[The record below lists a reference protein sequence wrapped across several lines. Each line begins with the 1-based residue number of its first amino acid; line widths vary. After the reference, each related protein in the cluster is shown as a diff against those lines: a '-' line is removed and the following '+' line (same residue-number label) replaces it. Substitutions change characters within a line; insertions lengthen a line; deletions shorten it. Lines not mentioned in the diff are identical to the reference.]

1 LMATKIRVLIA
12 DDHAVL
18 RDGLK
23 VLLESGGDIQVVGM
37 AGSGR
42 EAVSEA
48 VRLRPDVAVLDLTMP
63 ELNGIDA
70 ARHILRRHPEVQ
82 VLILSMYHSAEHV
95 HRALAA
101 GARGYVLKESAGT
114 EVVDAVRSI
123 HSGQRFFSPR
133 ITDVVI
139 DAYRSG
145 HLDSPLERL
154 SAREREVL
162 QLTVEGRSS
171 AEIAVRLSLS
181 RKTVETY
188 RGRVMEKLGVGDR
201 VALIRF
207 AIEHGLTPP
216 A

>member
-1 LMATKIRVLIA
+1 
-12 DDHAVL
+12 VL

-23 VLLESGGDIQVVGM
+23 VLLESRGDIQVVGM
-37 AGSGR
+37 AASGR

-70 ARHILRRHPEVQ
+70 ARHILRRHPEIQ

-101 GARGYVLKESAGT
+101 GVRGYVLKESAGT
-114 EVVDAVRSI
+114 EVVDAVRNI

-133 ITDVVI
+133 IADVVI
-139 DAYRSG
+139 DAYVLG
-145 HLDSPLERL
+145 HVDSPLERL

-162 QLTVEGRSS
+162 QLTVEGRTS
-171 AEIAVRLSLS
+171 AEIAERLSLS

-188 RGRVMEKLGVGDR
+188 RVRVMEKLGVGDR

>member
-1 LMATKIRVLIA
+1 
-12 DDHAVL
+12 VL

-23 VLLESGGDIQVVGM
+23 VLLESRGDIQVVGM
-37 AGSGR
+37 AASGR

-70 ARHILRRHPEVQ
+70 ARHILRRHPEIQ

-101 GARGYVLKESAGT
+101 GVRGYVLKESAGT

-133 ITDVVI
+133 IADVVI
-139 DAYRSG
+139 DAYVLG
-145 HLDSPLERL
+145 HEDSPLERL

-162 QLTVEGRSS
+162 QLTVEGRTS
-171 AEIAVRLSLS
+171 AEIAERLSLS

-188 RGRVMEKLGVGDR
+188 RVRVMEKLGVGDR

>member
-1 LMATKIRVLIA
+1 MATKIRVLIA

-23 VLLESGGDIQVVGM
+23 ALLESGGDMQVVGM
-37 AGSGR
+37 AANGR

-48 VRLRPDVAVLDLTMP
+48 VRLRPDVAILDLTMP

-82 VLILSMYHSAEHV
+82 VLILSMYHSPEHV

-114 EVVDAVRSI
+114 EVVDAVRSV

-139 DAYRSG
+139 DAYVRSG
-145 HLDSPLERL
+145 HVDSPLERL

-171 AEIAVRLSLS
+171 AEIAERLSLS

-188 RGRVMEKLGVGDR
+188 RGRVMEKLGVRDM